1 MKHIL
6 LLYSLLTLA
15 GCATSTMGGDQIQ
28 AYRQAIENGQ
38 PVFVEALY
46 VLLPNSA
53 GGVTLG
59 LRWHNLSDESIKY
72 VEITA
77 VPYNAV
83 GDSIASDIGS
93 RTTFNGRIAGP
104 IEPKSRADDYTWRN
118 VWYNRSAAYVELTR
132 MEIEYMNGSTLTL
145 EKEDIDQMYRGAN
158 RQNSCEY
165 QGD

>member
-1 MKHIL
+1 MKHIILLYL
-6 LLYSLLTLA
+6 LLALT

-28 AYRQAIENGQ
+28 AYRQAIENGK

-46 VLLPNSA
+46 VLRPNSA

-83 GDSIASDIGS
+83 GDPIASDIGG
-93 RTTFNGRIAGP
+93 RTIFNGRITGP
-104 IEPKSRADDYTWRN
+104 IEPNSRAGDFTWRN
-118 VWYNRSAAYVELTR
+118 VWYNHSAACVELTR

-145 EKEDIDQMYRGAN
+145 EKEDIDQMYRGAY
-158 RQNSCEY
+158 RQNTCEY
-165 QGD
+165 QGE